1 MDTARKILLVD
12 DNRTIKMLLEKRLSA
27 EGYRV
32 VTASDGK
39 EGLTAAL
46 REMPDLIL
54 SDVDMPVMDGGEMVS
69 KLKASIRTSHI
80 PVIFL
85 TSLITKEENEQPA
98 SGENWYIS
106 KMAKPAEIL
115 AAIRQRLA
123 LSPK

>member
-1 MDTARKILLVD
+1 MGDGKKILVVD
-12 DNRTIKMLLEKRLSA
+12 DNRTIKMLLEKRLAA

-32 VTASDGK
+32 VTASDGR
-39 EGLTAAL
+39 EGLAAAA

-69 KLKASIRTSHI
+69 KLKASFRTSHI

-85 TSLITKEENEQPA
+85 TSLITKEENTQPT

-106 KMAKPAEIL
+106 KMAKPTELL
-115 AAIRQRLA
+115 AAVRDRLA
-123 LSPK
+123 LAAK